1 MTEAL
6 KAFYQNILQQVLTLE
21 LEKKS
26 LSTDILVTR
35 SKEQRFS
42 LILRF
47 LDCDLK
53 KHELLEHAAVVAM
66 QNSEDTILGHLGQ
79 LYAHTGSDEEVIDR
93 IHSEIEFIR
102 RFINLLTK
110 LDKYPD
116 TVTFFERRMVQEVVK
131 YVMEQARM
139 YNKSGG

>member
-35 SKEQRFS
+35 SKEHRLS
-42 LILRF
+42 LIIKF

-53 KHELLEHAAVVAM
+53 KHELLEHAAVVGM
-66 QNSEDTILGHLGQ
+66 RNEDDSILGHLGQ
-79 LYAHTGSDEEVIDR
+79 LYSYAVSDEEVIVR
-93 IHSEIEFIR
+93 IHSEIEFVSG
-102 RFINLLTK
+102 FINLLTK
-110 LDKYPD
+110 SDKHPD
-116 TVTFFERRMVQEVVK
+116 AVSFFERRMIQEIEK

>member
-1 MTEAL
+1 LTEAV

-21 LEKKS
+21 LDKKN
-26 LSTDILVTR
+26 LSSNILITR
-35 SKEQRFS
+35 NKDHRIS
-42 LILRF
+42 LILHF

-66 QNSEDTILGHLGQ
+66 SNRETSILEHLGQ
-79 LYAHTGSDEEVIDR
+79 LYAHVGSDKGTIDR
-93 IHSEIEFIR
+93 IQAEIEFVR

-110 LDKYPD
+110 LDKHPD
-116 TVTFFERRMVQEVVK
+116 MLSFFERRMVQEIVK
-131 YVMEQARM
+131 YVMEQARI